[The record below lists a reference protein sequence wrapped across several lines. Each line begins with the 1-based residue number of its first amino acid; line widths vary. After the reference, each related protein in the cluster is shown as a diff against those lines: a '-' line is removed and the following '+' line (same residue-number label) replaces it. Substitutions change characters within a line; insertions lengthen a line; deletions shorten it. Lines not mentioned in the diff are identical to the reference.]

1 MESLVFIY
9 TFRGTVP
16 KKMKKFFTWLM
27 YVAAFFSGIIILLF
41 IYLSVDPFRKQK
53 QRKLYYKR
61 IEEIKTRRNLY

>member
-1 MESLVFIY
+1 
-9 TFRGTVP
+9 
-16 KKMKKFFTWLM
+16 MKRFFTWLM
-27 YVAAFFSGIIILLF
+27 YVAVFFSAIIILLF